1 MVKSDFLANF
11 EPIKH
16 VQINK
21 NLNILEVKITQ
32 ISQKSPNSDKNGDI
46 FGFLSNLRKIFD

>member
-21 NLNILEVKITQ
+21 NLNMFEVKITQ
-32 ISQKSPNSDKNGDI
+32 ISRLLPNSGKNGDV
-46 FGFLSNLRKIFD
+46 FWVLGKFA

>member
-32 ISQKSPNSDKNGDI
+32 ISQNIILPNSGKNGDV
-46 FGFLSNLRKIFD
+46 FWVLGKFT

>member
-21 NLNILEVKITQ
+21 NLNMFEVKITQ
-32 ISQKSPNSDKNGDI
+32 ISQKLPNWGKNGDI
-46 FGFLSNLRKIFD
+46 FGF

>member
-16 VQINK
+16 IQINK
-21 NLNILEVKITQ
+21 NLNMFEVKITQ
-32 ISQKSPNSDKNGDI
+32 NSRKLPKSGKNGDS
-46 FGFLSNLRKIFD
+46 FGF